1 MVTTTIAK
9 TGSAQK
15 MHPIVK
21 PSIERSQPLTIVILG
36 ASGDLAMKKICP
48 ALFALYCQNLLPKQ
62 LKIVGFARTPLTDAA
77 YRDQVIQHLTCRY
90 VPGERC
96 DEYMAR
102 FLENCHYV
110 AGGYD
115 DPEAFHALR
124 HRLNEL
130 EPEGRV
136 NRLHYLSVPPFL
148 YLDIAKSLSAAG
160 LTENEDGSGWT
171 RVVIEKPF
179 GHDRDSSDEL
189 SIGLSGHFSEEQT
202 FRIDH
207 YLGKEVIQN
216 MLVLR
221 FANLIFDPIWN
232 RHHVENVRISW
243 MEDKG
248 IDGRAGYFEE
258 YGIIRDVMQNH
269 LMQMLALVA
278 MEQPYSLEANAV
290 RDEKV
295 KAIRA
300 IPPIAPEDLVVGQY
314 AAGAVNGREHLG
326 YFDEKGVADDSIT
339 PTFAAA
345 HLHVKNRRWDG
356 VPFLLRAGKGMHTRA
371 TEIRI
376 RFRPVPGNIFAHA
389 AGHLANNEL
398 IITVQP
404 EESIVFRIVN
414 KVPGLEIGL
423 DETELDLRYAHKF
436 RADIPDAYEALLL
449 DVVKG
454 DKSLF
459 IRADELEAAWDVF
472 TPVLHQL
479 EKRHIKP
486 RSYAFG
492 SSGPDAAHVLAT
504 RYGAS
509 W

>member
-1 MVTTTIAK
+1 MSPKMK
-9 TGSAQK
+9 TA
-15 MHPIVK
+15 ID
-21 PSIERSQPLTIVILG
+21 RSQPLTIVIIG

-48 ALFALYCQNLLPKQ
+48 ALFWLYCQNLLPEQ
-62 LKIVGFARTPLTDAA
+62 LKIIGFARTEMTDDE
-77 YRDQVIQHLTCRY
+77 YRRQVTENLTCRY

-96 DEYMAR
+96 DEYMQQ
-102 FLENCHYV
+102 FLANCHYV
-110 AGGYD
+110 AGKYD
-115 DPEAFHALR
+115 DPAAFVKLR
-124 HRLNEL
+124 ENMKTL

-148 YLDIAKSLSAAG
+148 YLDIAKSLDAAG
-160 LTENEDGSGWT
+160 LTDKADSGGWA

-179 GHDRDSSDEL
+179 GHDRASSDAL
-189 SIGLSGHFSEEQT
+189 SVGLSDHFSEEQT
-202 FRIDH
+202 YRIDH

-216 MLVLR
+216 LLVLR

-269 LMQMLALVA
+269 LVQILALVA
-278 MEQPYSLEANAV
+278 MEQPYSLEAGAV

-295 KAIRA
+295 KAVRA
-300 IPPIAPEDLVVGQY
+300 IPPIGIEDMVVGQY
-314 AAGAVNGREHLG
+314 MAGSVNGRAHMG
-326 YFDEKGVADDSIT
+326 YFEEKGVAKDSIT

-345 HLHVKNRRWDG
+345 HVRVRNRRWDG

-376 RFRPVPGNIFAHA
+376 RFRPVPGNIFADA
-389 AGHLANNEL
+389 VGHLSNNEL
-398 IITVQP
+398 TITVQP

-423 DETELDLRYAHKF
+423 DETELDLRYATKF
-436 RADIPDAYEALLL
+436 RAGIPDAYEALLL
-449 DVVKG
+449 DVLKG

-459 IRADELEAAWDVF
+459 IRSDELEAAWNVF
-472 TPVLHQL
+472 TPVLHEL
-479 EKRHIKP
+479 EERHIKP
-486 RSYAFG
+486 RGYVFG
-492 SSGPDAAHVLAT
+492 STGPETAHALAT